1 MQIWEKTTKKTQ
13 NGWGSRFSK
22 KISLVKNT
30 LHTASSHCSFFQ
42 WQKTFAVSNSWNLVN
57 EKETWHL
64 QLHGLI
70 QTLPSLFSTSSLYC
84 VQVPSKP
91 CLVQLLSVHAIA
103 ILDFLG
109 VVMRHLWHQHLR
121 NHFQSKIIHQNKD
134 KHLSFLVASSGPK
147 HHTASNLLGLF
158 QLPLSSPKIRALGS
172 KPLKNDMFC
181 GKFSPLTPPGEAL
194 HFASPVVWHP

>member
-1 MQIWEKTTKKTQ
+1 LLRTLYTLRLYTVPSS
-13 NGWGSRFSK
+13 NGKRLS
-22 KISLVKNT
+22 
-30 LHTASSHCSFFQ
+30 Q
-42 WQKTFAVSNSWNLVN
+42 
-57 EKETWHL
+57 L
-64 QLHGLI
+64 QGLI
-70 QTLPSLFSTSSLYC
+70 ETLPSLFSTSSLC

-91 CLVQLLSVHAIA
+91 CLVQLLSIHAIA

-134 KHLSFLVASSGPK
+134 KHLAFLVASSGPK

-181 GKFSPLTPPGEAL
+181 GKFGPLAPT
-194 HFASPVVWHP
+194 W